1 MPDRKAYRG
10 FRDFYPDYLRAH
22 QNRTNRRLHFV
33 GTSLVILLAAW
44 ILATS
49 AWAWLLVLPVAGYG
63 FAWAGHFW
71 FERNRPA
78 TFTYPLYSLM
88 GDFRMY
94 FDMWTG
100 RIPL

>member
-1 MPDRKAYRG
+1 MPDQKAYRG

-22 QNRTNRRLHFV
+22 QNRTNRRLHFL

-44 ILATS
+44 ILAS
-49 AWAWLLVLPVAGYG
+49 GAWSWLLVLPVAGYG
-63 FAWAGHFW
+63 FAWAGHLF

-78 TFTYPLYSLM
+78 TFTHPLYSLM

-94 FDMWTG
+94 VDLWTG
-100 RIPL
+100 RIPF